1 MNGAVDRAKAFIRI
15 ILLLL
20 FFILIMNKL
29 RFTSLNVRNMEKNF
43 LFMDDLMLSSEV
55 CYLTET
61 WLHDRETEELRE

>member
-1 MNGAVDRAKAFIRI
+1 MNGAVDRAKALIRI

-43 LFMDDLMLSSEV
+43 LFVDDLMLSSEV